1 MSLHFRILG
10 DPKPKQS
17 ARHSANSGVIRSWQ
31 PKEVVNATAHIKQ
44 QVIQQLPKDFEIY
57 DGVPLNVVITFTFVK
72 PKSIKKNVVEK
83 ITKPDLDNLQ
93 KLLLDAMQG
102 IVYTN
107 DAHIIALQSYK
118 IFGDTPLTFVSI
130 YERPLT
136 NDNLGQIKDNS
147 TSER

>member
-57 DGVPLNVVITFTFVK
+57 DYFNLVRFLAF
-72 PKSIKKNVVEK
+72 SKNKVVEFMK
-83 ITKPDLDNLQ
+83 EK
-93 KLLLDAMQG
+93 
-102 IVYTN
+102 
-107 DAHIIALQSYK
+107 
-118 IFGDTPLTFVSI
+118 
-130 YERPLT
+130 
-136 NDNLGQIKDNS
+136 QINAIDKDS
-147 TSER
+147 FK